1 MSANL
6 VPSSQNTAAAPRQDG
21 YAPMQQWGGQASSP
35 PPQGGGVGDQVARS
49 ISAIKRYKW
58 LVIAVIVVGSAAG
71 FALTRFV
78 DPKYDVSAAIWIAAT
93 PGRNGQMG
101 PVSAPGLVN
110 SDVAWMELARS
121 FSVLDKAVGR
131 LALYV
136 TPDVPG
142 DTLLV
147 RDLFPSDSVQPG
159 PYQLTVKGTG
169 FVLSRP
175 AQQRGEKDVVIERGV
190 VGDSVGRSVGFLWQ
204 PSPQLLKNHAPVGFY
219 VVTPRE
225 AAFNLGSQLNVTV
238 GQNSNLMRFQ
248 LSGSKPGLLSTTLNT
263 VAREF
268 VSEAIRL
275 KRENLTVSAEATEEQ
290 LQQATAQLSAAQT
303 ALEKFK
309 INTITLPSEQL
320 ALAPGVSTTMNPVF
334 TAYFSDRVAYE
345 QIRRDREALDR
356 IVAEAKTRD
365 GKISLEALRSV
376 GNAIASNPGL
386 TAELAALNLA
396 KGQLVSLQK
405 TYTDEYRIVKDLKQQ
420 IEVMESQSI
429 PTLVNSSLQEM
440 QSREADMKIRID
452 GASQELRQIPART
465 VEEMRLNRDLQISQT
480 MYVDLQQ
487 RAMSARLSE
496 QNALPDVSIL
506 DTAVAPRFPSSD
518 TTLGIILVA
527 IAASVGLGLALALLL
542 DRTDKRFRY
551 PEQATSELGLDIV
564 GAIPTYKNPTNAA
577 ARLEEASQLIESFRT
592 IALSVRSAFD
602 GLGPVQL
609 AISSPGPGDGK
620 SFVAANLA
628 SALADSGY
636 RTLII
641 DGDIRRGALHEIF
654 APCDQSPGLIDFLA
668 GEAALGDV
676 LRPTQQHVNLSILPG
691 GTRRRHGPE
700 LLASERMT
708 SLMRDLRNQFDAIIV
723 DTAPLGAG
731 IDPFAIGTATGS
743 MVIVLRAGE
752 TDRKLAQ
759 AKLTVLDRM
768 PIRLI
773 GAILNDIGDL
783 PQFKYYYYLEG
794 YRALEAAEDGNAA
807 LLGSGIGGANGNG
820 NHKDH
825 G

>member
-1 MSANL
+1 
-6 VPSSQNTAAAPRQDG
+6 
-21 YAPMQQWGGQASSP
+21 MQQWGGQASSP